1 MNRIQ
6 INGIWYVPENSQD
19 VVVIEPDREEC
30 YTVENSDF
38 YFKAIRIFDQEENS
52 FFDNIDIHFIDKRPN
67 KPKQQDTWD
76 NNDWMIRILKNDDA
90 SMEDLPDIG
99 RSGLAT
105 LKAFLQFLVDKDW
118 LKTSKNDSSNI

>member
-1 MNRIQ
+1 MNRIL
-6 INGIWYVPENSQD
+6 INDIWYVPENSQD
-19 VVVIEPDREEC
+19 IVVIEPDREEC

-76 NNDWMIRILKNDDA
+76 NNDWMIRILKNDNA

>member
-38 YFKAIRIFDQEENS
+38 YFKAIRLFDQEQNS
-52 FFDNIDIHFIDKRPN
+52 FFDDIDIHFIDKRPN
-67 KPKQQDTWD
+67 KPKDQEIWD
-76 NNDWMIRILKNDDA
+76 SNDWMIGVLKGDDA
-90 SMEDLPDIG
+90 SMEELPDIG

-118 LKTSKNDSSNI
+118 LKMSKK

>member
-19 VVVIEPDREEC
+19 VVEIEPDREEC

-52 FFDNIDIHFIDKRPN
+52 FFDDIDIYFIDKRPN

-76 NNDWMIRILKNDDA
+76 NNDWMIGILKNDDA

-118 LKTSKNDSSNI
+118 LKMPSK

>member
-76 NNDWMIRILKNDDA
+76 NNDWMIRILKNDNA

-118 LKTSKNDSSNI
+118 MKTSKNDSSNI

>member
-38 YFKAIRIFDQEENS
+38 YFKAIRIFDQEQNS
-52 FFDNIDIHFIDKRPN
+52 FFDDIDIHFIDKRPN

-76 NNDWMIRILKNDDA
+76 NNDWMIGILKNDDA

-118 LKTSKNDSSNI
+118 LKMPTK

>member
-38 YFKAIRIFDQEENS
+38 YFKAIRIFDHEENS

-76 NNDWMIRILKNDDA
+76 NNDWMIGILKNDDA

-118 LKTSKNDSSNI
+118 LKTPKNDSSNI

>member
-19 VVVIEPDREEC
+19 VVVIDPDREEC

-38 YFKAIRIFDQEENS
+38 YFKAIRLFDQEQNS
-52 FFDNIDIHFIDKRPN
+52 FFDDIDIHFIDKRPN
-67 KPKQQDTWD
+67 KPKDQEIWD
-76 NNDWMIRILKNDDA
+76 SNDWMIGVLKGDDA
-90 SMEDLPDIG
+90 SMEELPDIG

-118 LKTSKNDSSNI
+118 LKMSKK

>member
-19 VVVIEPDREEC
+19 VVAIEPDREEC
-30 YTVENSDF
+30 YTIENSDF

-52 FFDNIDIHFIDKRPN
+52 FFDDIDIHFIDKRPN

-76 NNDWMIRILKNDDA
+76 NNDWMIGILKNDDA

-118 LKTSKNDSSNI
+118 LKMPKK

>member
-19 VVVIEPDREEC
+19 VVEIEPDREEC

-52 FFDNIDIHFIDKRPN
+52 FFDDIDIHFIDKRPN
-67 KPKQQDTWD
+67 KPKQKDTWD
-76 NNDWMIRILKNDDA
+76 NNDWMIGVLKGDEA

-118 LKTSKNDSSNI
+118 LKMPSK

>member
-67 KPKQQDTWD
+67 KPKQQDTCD
-76 NNDWMIRILKNDDA
+76 NTDWMIGILKNDDA

>member
-30 YTVENSDF
+30 YTLENSDF

-52 FFDNIDIHFIDKRPN
+52 FFDDIDIHFIDKRPN

-76 NNDWMIRILKNDDA
+76 NNDWMIGILKNDDA

-118 LKTSKNDSSNI
+118 LKTPKK

>member
-30 YTVENSDF
+30 YTIENSDF

-52 FFDNIDIHFIDKRPN
+52 FFDDIDIHFIDKRPN

-76 NNDWMIRILKNDDA
+76 NNDWMIGILKNDDA

-105 LKAFLQFLVDKDW
+105 LRAFLQFLVDKDW
-118 LKTSKNDSSNI
+118 LKTTKK

>member
-19 VVVIEPDREEC
+19 VVAIEPDREEC
-30 YTVENSDF
+30 YTIENSDF

-76 NNDWMIRILKNDDA
+76 NNDWMIGILKNDDA

>member
-52 FFDNIDIHFIDKRPN
+52 FFDDIDIHFIDKRPN
-67 KPKQQDTWD
+67 KPKQKDTWD
-76 NNDWMIRILKNDDA
+76 NNDWMIGILKGDEA

-105 LKAFLQFLVDKDW
+105 LRAFLQFLVDKDW
-118 LKTSKNDSSNI
+118 LKTPKK

>member
-38 YFKAIRIFDQEENS
+38 YFKAIRIFDQEQNS
-52 FFDNIDIHFIDKRPN
+52 FFDDIDIHFIDKRPN

-76 NNDWMIRILKNDDA
+76 NNDWMIGILKNDDA

-118 LKTSKNDSSNI
+118 LKMPKK

>member
-52 FFDNIDIHFIDKRPN
+52 FFDDIDIHFIDKRPN

-76 NNDWMIRILKNDDA
+76 NNDWMIGILKNDDA

-118 LKTSKNDSSNI
+118 LKTPKK

>member
-38 YFKAIRIFDQEENS
+38 YFKAIRIFDHEENS

-76 NNDWMIRILKNDDA
+76 NNDWMIGILKNDDA

-118 LKTSKNDSSNI
+118 LKTPKK